1 MTGVQTCALPISQP
15 PILGGLLGVI
25 GKIATRGKLMYQIMD
40 FNPEQ
45 TIAVNYAGNKMVLGA
60 MMWFDKLSCRFSDV
74 VVTLGRDMQE
84 TLYKRFKSKNVPNN
98 VVINNWIDETKVYPL
113 EHSDERVAAFR
124 KQYGLEG
131 KFVIMTS
138 GNIGLY
144 YDFEKKNG
152 IYFLKING
160 IKRMGFQGVLKG
172 LFTVEFTEGE
182 ETYIVIHRYH
192 PIQNLYASGYEAE
205 IYEFMVKKLDC
216 IPQ

>member
-1 MTGVQTCALPISQP
+1 MRNSLFFYVFFVFLTVGAVWCIMRRWKRYMKYSNGTYQNAGQKLIFKTELSVTEV
-15 PILGGLLGVI
+15 IL
-25 GKIATRGKLMYQIMD
+25 KLQM
-40 FNPEQ
+40 PEIQ
-45 TIAVNYAGNKMVLGA
+45 DT
-60 MMWFDKLSCRFSDV
+60 
-74 VVTLGRDMQE
+74 
-84 TLYKRFKSKNVPNN
+84 
-98 VVINNWIDETKVYPL
+98 
-113 EHSDERVAAFR
+113 
-124 KQYGLEG
+124 
-131 KFVIMTS
+131 
-138 GNIGLY
+138 LY

>member
-1 MTGVQTCALPISQP
+1 MVYYEALEAIHEVFKWNLSKCRTKTDIYRTCHWQFFTNAWQFKTELSVTEV
-15 PILGGLLGVI
+15 IL
-25 GKIATRGKLMYQIMD
+25 KLQM
-40 FNPEQ
+40 PEIQ
-45 TIAVNYAGNKMVLGA
+45 DT
-60 MMWFDKLSCRFSDV
+60 
-74 VVTLGRDMQE
+74 
-84 TLYKRFKSKNVPNN
+84 
-98 VVINNWIDETKVYPL
+98 
-113 EHSDERVAAFR
+113 
-124 KQYGLEG
+124 
-131 KFVIMTS
+131 
-138 GNIGLY
+138 LY

-182 ETYIVIHRYH
+182 ETYIVIHRCH

>member
-1 MTGVQTCALPISQP
+1 MRNSLFFYVFFVFLTVGAVWCIMRRWKRYMKYSNGTYQNAGQKLIFKTDLSVTEV
-15 PILGGLLGVI
+15 IL
-25 GKIATRGKLMYQIMD
+25 KLQM
-40 FNPEQ
+40 PEIQ
-45 TIAVNYAGNKMVLGA
+45 DT
-60 MMWFDKLSCRFSDV
+60 
-74 VVTLGRDMQE
+74 
-84 TLYKRFKSKNVPNN
+84 
-98 VVINNWIDETKVYPL
+98 
-113 EHSDERVAAFR
+113 
-124 KQYGLEG
+124 
-131 KFVIMTS
+131 
-138 GNIGLY
+138 LY

>member
-1 MTGVQTCALPISQP
+1 MRNSLFFYVFFVFLTVGAVWFIMRRWKRYMKYSNGTYQNAGQKLIFKTELSVTEV
-15 PILGGLLGVI
+15 IL
-25 GKIATRGKLMYQIMD
+25 KLQM
-40 FNPEQ
+40 PEIQ
-45 TIAVNYAGNKMVLGA
+45 DT
-60 MMWFDKLSCRFSDV
+60 
-74 VVTLGRDMQE
+74 
-84 TLYKRFKSKNVPNN
+84 
-98 VVINNWIDETKVYPL
+98 
-113 EHSDERVAAFR
+113 
-124 KQYGLEG
+124 
-131 KFVIMTS
+131 
-138 GNIGLY
+138 LY

>member
-1 MTGVQTCALPISQP
+1 MRNSLFFYVFFVFLTVGAVWCIMRRWKRYMKYSNGTYQNAGQKLIFKTELSVTEV
-15 PILGGLLGVI
+15 IL
-25 GKIATRGKLMYQIMD
+25 KLQM
-40 FNPEQ
+40 PEIQ
-45 TIAVNYAGNKMVLGA
+45 DT
-60 MMWFDKLSCRFSDV
+60 
-74 VVTLGRDMQE
+74 
-84 TLYKRFKSKNVPNN
+84 
-98 VVINNWIDETKVYPL
+98 
-113 EHSDERVAAFR
+113 
-124 KQYGLEG
+124 
-131 KFVIMTS
+131 
-138 GNIGLY
+138 LY

-152 IYFLKING
+152 MYFLKING

>member
-1 MTGVQTCALPISQP
+1 MRNSLFFYVFFVFLTVGAVWSIMMRWKRYMKYSNGTYQNAGQKLIFKTELSVTEV
-15 PILGGLLGVI
+15 IL
-25 GKIATRGKLMYQIMD
+25 KLQM
-40 FNPEQ
+40 PEIQ
-45 TIAVNYAGNKMVLGA
+45 DT
-60 MMWFDKLSCRFSDV
+60 
-74 VVTLGRDMQE
+74 
-84 TLYKRFKSKNVPNN
+84 
-98 VVINNWIDETKVYPL
+98 
-113 EHSDERVAAFR
+113 
-124 KQYGLEG
+124 
-131 KFVIMTS
+131 
-138 GNIGLY
+138 LY

-192 PIQNLYASGYEAE
+192 SIQNLYASGYEAE

>member
-1 MTGVQTCALPISQP
+1 MQDELSHEVKNSLSVYILAQVLLSEKPEFYYEKFFDFLYIFCISNGTYQNAGQKLIFKTELSVTEV
-15 PILGGLLGVI
+15 IL
-25 GKIATRGKLMYQIMD
+25 KLQM
-40 FNPEQ
+40 PEIQ
-45 TIAVNYAGNKMVLGA
+45 DT
-60 MMWFDKLSCRFSDV
+60 
-74 VVTLGRDMQE
+74 
-84 TLYKRFKSKNVPNN
+84 
-98 VVINNWIDETKVYPL
+98 
-113 EHSDERVAAFR
+113 
-124 KQYGLEG
+124 
-131 KFVIMTS
+131 
-138 GNIGLY
+138 LY

-192 PIQNLYASGYEAE
+192 SIQNLYASGYEAE

>member
-1 MTGVQTCALPISQP
+1 MRNSLFFYVFFVFLKVGAVWSIMRRWKRYMKYSNGTYQNAGQKLIFKTELSVTEV
-15 PILGGLLGVI
+15 IL
-25 GKIATRGKLMYQIMD
+25 KLQM
-40 FNPEQ
+40 PEIQ
-45 TIAVNYAGNKMVLGA
+45 DT
-60 MMWFDKLSCRFSDV
+60 
-74 VVTLGRDMQE
+74 
-84 TLYKRFKSKNVPNN
+84 
-98 VVINNWIDETKVYPL
+98 
-113 EHSDERVAAFR
+113 
-124 KQYGLEG
+124 
-131 KFVIMTS
+131 
-138 GNIGLY
+138 LY

-192 PIQNLYASGYEAE
+192 SIQNLYASGYEAE

>member
-1 MTGVQTCALPISQP
+1 MRNSLIFYIFFAFLTVGSVLIIMRRWKRYMKYSNGTYQNAGQKLIFKTELSVTEV
-15 PILGGLLGVI
+15 IL
-25 GKIATRGKLMYQIMD
+25 KLQM
-40 FNPEQ
+40 PEIQ
-45 TIAVNYAGNKMVLGA
+45 DT
-60 MMWFDKLSCRFSDV
+60 
-74 VVTLGRDMQE
+74 
-84 TLYKRFKSKNVPNN
+84 
-98 VVINNWIDETKVYPL
+98 
-113 EHSDERVAAFR
+113 
-124 KQYGLEG
+124 
-131 KFVIMTS
+131 
-138 GNIGLY
+138 LY